1 MEFRVVRFPSSDLKA
16 LYPNLALQT
25 AGGYDAIWLL
35 VCDPVDCSPDQRPT
49 ERIEHVWSIYEELNV
64 SPLSSSE
71 STTHG
76 IRLEKLEDVPGLM
89 DTVLN
94 APVE

>member
-1 MEFRVVRFPSSDLKA
+1 M
-16 LYPNLALQT
+16 
-25 AGGYDAIWLL
+25 
-35 VCDPVDCSPDQRPT
+35 
-49 ERIEHVWSIYEELNV
+49 